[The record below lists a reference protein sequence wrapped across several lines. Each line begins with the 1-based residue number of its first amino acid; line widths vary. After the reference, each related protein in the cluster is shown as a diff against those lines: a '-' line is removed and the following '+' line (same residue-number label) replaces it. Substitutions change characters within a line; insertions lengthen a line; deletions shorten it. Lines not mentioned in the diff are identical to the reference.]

1 MKLNKIFLSMAA
13 LAFVGAMTA
22 GCSGD
27 DLTAQTPQLPD
38 TTNGTVTMKI
48 NVSLSEHAS
57 TRELNPNFTKN
68 FATGDK
74 IAVIYKN
81 TNNETVKV
89 ESDPL
94 QATDILSNNSAKF
107 SVTLTN
113 PQASTPVRYIYP
125 ASMAADDVSAT
136 TPDND
141 ATIKWTK
148 LASQNNMLT
157 NISSDLDLAVFDGT
171 LSAQGIL
178 PAAELKNQLTIGN
191 FTINNGTDNIT
202 ENVKELIIY
211 DGTNTYNIRNFYS
224 SSILVIMKPITTT
237 QTVTIKAITADNK
250 FIKSVTNKELAKNT
264 KYDINVSMTA
274 RYPFAATDTRLSSE
288 DIGSVIGADGKIYLN
303 ATAAAAAS
311 PATTARAVIAYVG
324 SVPKYFDKFLA
335 IALTDVDGTHTWT
348 DALTK
353 VGEYAAAHPITIGG
367 TTYNTSTTGDT
378 YYDQVANNP
387 AISSATRD
395 AGVVKGWRL
404 PSVTDWRYIFDG
416 LGRQKAGLTLT
427 NKKDDGS
434 IVYCNNVTPTD
445 PLGVV
450 NGRYYYKDGDA
461 DGASSLRAAINAAC
475 GNEDLQSGDYWSSSE
490 YDDMDKNKAWYYRFY
505 YGKFSWTNRTTYD
518 CYARAV
524 FAY

>member
-13 LAFVGAMTA
+13 LVFVGAMTA

-274 RYPFAATDTRLSSE
+274 RYPLAVTDASVSSD
-288 DIGSVIGADGKIYLN
+288 DIGSVIGADGNIYLN
-303 ATAAAAAS
+303 AAAAAAAS
-311 PATTARAVIAYVG
+311 PATTAVAMITYVCSENAESSPYNHGLALALSDANDGYFYWKTEQSDAGHIWQTDRNNFTSESGLQYNSFTPGHNTDTYPAFKAAMANNGTTKPTNCSDWFLPTAYQWNQMIDACKNVLGTKNSYEDLRDGFNGVG
-324 SVPKYFDKFLA
+324 
-335 IALTDVDGTHTWT
+335 GTNM
-348 DALTK
+348 
-353 VGEYAAAHPITIGG
+353 VGEY
-367 TTYNTSTTGDT
+367 
-378 YYDQVANNP
+378 
-387 AISSATRD
+387 
-395 AGVVKGWRL
+395 
-404 PSVTDWRYIFDG
+404 
-416 LGRQKAGLTLT
+416 
-427 NKKDDGS
+427 
-434 IVYCNNVTPTD
+434 
-445 PLGVV
+445 
-450 NGRYYYKDGDA
+450 
-461 DGASSLRAAINAAC
+461 
-475 GNEDLQSGDYWSSSE
+475 WSSTE
-490 YDDMDKNKAWYYRFY
+490 DGTNTAWSYRFNLGY
-505 YGKFSWTNRTTYD
+505 WASQPKTFYCIVRSALAF
-518 CYARAV
+518 
-524 FAY
+524 

>member
-1 MKLNKIFLSMAA
+1 MAA
-13 LAFVGAMTA
+13 LVFVGAMTA

-288 DIGSVIGADGKIYLN
+288 DIGSVIGADGNIYLN
-303 ATAAAAAS
+303 AAAATAAT
-311 PATTARAVIAYVG
+311 TTARAVIAYVG
-324 SVPKYFDKFLA
+324 NVPKYFDKFLA
-335 IALTDVDGTHTWT
+335 IAITDVGGTHTWA

-353 VGEYAAAHPITIGG
+353 VGEYAAAHPITIGS
-367 TTYNTSTTGDT
+367 TPYNTNAIGAT
-378 YYDQVANNP
+378 YYDKVADDVNT
-387 AISSATRD
+387 SSATRTT
-395 AGVVKGWRL
+395 GVVKGWRL
-404 PSVTDWRYIFDG
+404 PSVTDWRYVLEGFG
-416 LGRQKAGLTLT
+416 GSAVNSQAGVSRGGYYGYGPTL
-427 NKKDDGS
+427 
-434 IVYCNNVTPTD
+434 CN
-445 PLGVV
+445 
-450 NGRYYYKDGDA
+450 
-461 DGASSLRAAINAAC
+461 AINNAC
-475 GNEDLQSGDYWSSSE
+475 DNTDLSSYNYWSSSE
-490 YDDMDKNKAWYYRFY
+490 DSSDSDKVWYYHFNLSFFVNSN
-505 YGKFSWTNRTTYD
+505 KTYI
-518 CYARAV
+518 CYVRPV

>member
-13 LAFVGAMTA
+13 LVFVGAMTA

-57 TRELNPNFTKN
+57 TRELNPSFTKN

-148 LASQNNMLT
+148 LASQYNMLT

-191 FTINNGTDNIT
+191 FIINNGTDNIT

-288 DIGSVIGADGKIYLN
+288 DIGSVIGADGNIYLN

-311 PATTARAVIAYVG
+311 PATTAVAMITYVG
-324 SVPKYFDKFLA
+324 SENAESSPYNHGLALALSDSDANDGYFYWKTEQSDAGHIWQTDRNHFTSESGLQYNDATHNTDTYPAFKAAMANNGTTKPTNCSDWFLPTA
-335 IALTDVDGTHTWT
+335 YQWNQMIDACKNVLGTKNSYKDLRDGFNS
-348 DALTK
+348 
-353 VGEYAAAHPITIGG
+353 VGG
-367 TTYNTSTTGDT
+367 TNME
-378 YYDQVANNP
+378 
-387 AISSATRD
+387 
-395 AGVVKGWRL
+395 
-404 PSVTDWRYIFDG
+404 
-416 LGRQKAGLTLT
+416 
-427 NKKDDGS
+427 
-434 IVYCNNVTPTD
+434 
-445 PLGVV
+445 
-450 NGRYYYKDGDA
+450 
-461 DGASSLRAAINAAC
+461 LR
-475 GNEDLQSGDYWSSSE
+475 EYWSSTE
-490 YDDMDKNKAWYYRFY
+490 DGINTVWNYRFNLGY
-505 YGKFSWTNRTTYD
+505 WALKAKDSYSYVRSALAF
-518 CYARAV
+518 
-524 FAY
+524 

>member
-274 RYPFAATDTRLSSE
+274 RYPLAVTAASVSSD
-288 DIGSVIGADGKIYLN
+288 DIGSVIGADGNIYLN
-303 ATAAAAAS
+303 AAAAS
-311 PATTARAVIAYVG
+311 PATTAVAMITYVG
-324 SVPKYFDKFLA
+324 SATGETSFTHGLALALSNANDGYFYWKTEQSDANHIWQTDRNNFASESGLQYNDATHNTDTYPAFKAAMANNGTTKPTNCSDWFLPTA
-335 IALTDVDGTHTWT
+335 YQWNQMIDACKNVLGTKNSYEDLRDGFNGVGGTNM
-348 DALTK
+348 
-353 VGEYAAAHPITIGG
+353 VGEY
-367 TTYNTSTTGDT
+367 
-378 YYDQVANNP
+378 
-387 AISSATRD
+387 
-395 AGVVKGWRL
+395 
-404 PSVTDWRYIFDG
+404 
-416 LGRQKAGLTLT
+416 
-427 NKKDDGS
+427 
-434 IVYCNNVTPTD
+434 
-445 PLGVV
+445 
-450 NGRYYYKDGDA
+450 
-461 DGASSLRAAINAAC
+461 
-475 GNEDLQSGDYWSSSE
+475 WSSTE
-490 YDDMDKNKAWYYRFY
+490 DGTNTAWSYRFNLGY
-505 YGKFSWTNRTTYD
+505 WVSEPKTSYCIVRSALAF
-518 CYARAV
+518 
-524 FAY
+524 

>member
-1 MKLNKIFLSMAA
+1 MAA

-27 DLTAQTPQLPD
+27 DLTAETPQLPD

-57 TRELNPNFTKN
+57 TRVLNPDFTKN
-68 FATGDK
+68 FATDDK

-125 ASMAADDVSAT
+125 ASMAADDVSTT

-141 ATIKWTK
+141 ATIKWSN
-148 LASQNNMLT
+148 LASQYNVLSD
-157 NISSDLDLAVFDGT
+157 ISSDLDLAVFDGT

-178 PAAELKNQLTIGN
+178 PAAELKNLLTIGN

-202 ENVKELIIY
+202 ENVEELIIY
-211 DGTNTYNIRNFYS
+211 DGTNTYNIRNFHS

-274 RYPFAATDTRLSSE
+274 RYPFAATDTKLSSE
-288 DIGSVIGADGKIYLN
+288 DIGSVIGADGNIYLN
-303 ATAAAAAS
+303 AAAATAAT
-311 PATTARAVIAYVG
+311 TTAVAIIAYLGSAG
-324 SVPKYFDKFLA
+324 SVDESSSTYKGLA
-335 IALTDVDGTHTWT
+335 IALKEVTDIVEEWYPTSEGTCVSYSGYVNIAVGYKNGIACTNTLTTNNSGPCNGHTH
-348 DALTK
+348 
-353 VGEYAAAHPITIGG
+353 AAASACRSHTPAAP
-367 TTYNTSTTGDT
+367 TTYTSDWFLPSLGQWQLICQGLASKKAGSPVTTALTGDT
-378 YYDQVANNP
+378 NDTYKSTNLNSIIAAAGGKELGNNCYWSP
-387 AISSATRD
+387 TEFG
-395 AGVVKGWRL
+395 AGIAWAMNFQHG
-404 PSVTDWRYIFDG
+404 
-416 LGRQKAGLTLT
+416 KAG
-427 NKKDDGS
+427 S
-434 IVYCNNVTPTD
+434 Y
-445 PLGVV
+445 
-450 NGRYYYKDGDA
+450 GRATTYYV
-461 DGASSLRAAINAAC
+461 RAALA
-475 GNEDLQSGDYWSSSE
+475 
-490 YDDMDKNKAWYYRFY
+490 F
-505 YGKFSWTNRTTYD
+505 
-518 CYARAV
+518 
-524 FAY
+524 

>member
-148 LASQNNMLT
+148 LASQYNMLT

-211 DGTNTYNIRNFYS
+211 DGTNTYNIRNSYS

-264 KYDINVSMTA
+264 KYDIIISMTA
-274 RYPFAATDTRLSSE
+274 RYPLAVTAASVSSD
-288 DIGSVIGADGKIYLN
+288 DIGSVIGADGNIYLN
-303 ATAAAAAS
+303 AAAAAA
-311 PATTARAVIAYVG
+311 ATTTAQAVIAYVG
-324 SVPKYFDKFLA
+324 NVPKYFDKLLA
-335 IALTDVDGTHTWT
+335 IAMEDADGNHQTWT
-348 DALTK
+348 DAHTK
-353 VGEYAAAHPITIGG
+353 VGTFAASHAITIGS
-367 TTYNTSTTGDT
+367 TPYNTNAIGAATC
-378 YYDQVANNP
+378 YDIVTDDVNA
-387 AISSATRD
+387 SSATRTAD
-395 AGVVKGWRL
+395 VVKGWRM

-416 LGRQKAGLTLT
+416 LGRLNAGLTLT
-427 NKKDDGS
+427 AKSADGNTIYS
-434 IVYCNNVTPTD
+434 SNAIPTD
-445 PLGVV
+445 PLGVT
-450 NGRYYYKDGDA
+450 NMYYRKDD
-461 DGASSLRAAINAAC
+461 DASSLSAAINAAC
-475 GNEDLQSGDYWSSSE
+475 GNTSLRSDNYWCSSDFSGDSG
-490 YDDMDKNKAWYYRFY
+490 KAWFYNFY
-505 YGKFSWTNRTTYD
+505 YGYGKFYCGGKTVLR
-518 CYARAV
+518 YARAV